1 MPCPVC
7 ILARLEVRCVEGGK
21 ERPQNRNLKPLGSG
35 VLTPEEELAIRRKGK
50 KASDKARRRN
60 ADIRA
65 AVQAIANL
73 NMNGAKKSVDVE
85 KLMSVAQLDED
96 GAPLISRMVYSQF
109 ICAINGDKES
119 RNWICKMLGVDLNAD
134 ESASGVTV
142 TADADAVG
150 AAGGVR
156 VHLIRGEKPPTEV
169 SEEDE
174 ATRAAARLATVEA
187 MKAIGTV
194 MAAKDAAGTEVS
206 SDGE

>member
-1 MPCPVC
+1 
-7 ILARLEVRCVEGGK
+7 LEVRCVEGGK

-35 VLTPEEELAIRRKGK
+35 VLTPEEELAIRQKGK

-73 NMNGAKKSVDVE
+73 NMNGTKKSANVE
-85 KLMSVAQLDED
+85 KLISVEQLDED
-96 GAPLISRMVYSQF
+96 GAPLISRVVYSQF
-109 ICAINGDKES
+109 LCAINGDKES
-119 RNWICKMLGVDLNAD
+119 RNWICKMLGVDPDGD
-134 ESASGVTV
+134 ETPSGVTV
-142 TADADAVG
+142 TADADAVE

-156 VHLIRGEKPPTEV
+156 VHLIRGEKPSAEV

-187 MKAIGTV
+187 MKAIGAV
-194 MAAKDAAGTEVS
+194 MAAKDEAETEVPP
-206 SDGE
+206 DGG

>member
-1 MPCPVC
+1 M
-7 ILARLEVRCVEGGK
+7 EGGK

-65 AVQAIANL
+65 VVQVIANL
-73 NMNGAKKSVDVE
+73 NANGVKKSADVE
-85 KLMSVAQLDED
+85 KLKSVQQLDED
-96 GAPLISRMVYSQF
+96 GAPLISKMVYSQF
-109 ICAINGDKES
+109 ILAINGDKEA

-134 ESASGVTV
+134 ESAPGVTV
-142 TADADAVG
+142 TADGDAVE

-156 VHLIRGEKPPTEV
+156 VHLIRGEKPPAEA
-169 SEEDE
+169 SEEDK

-187 MKAIGTV
+187 MKAIGAV
-194 MAAKDAAGTEVS
+194 MAAKDAAEAEVS
-206 SDGE
+206 PDGG